1 MTDKNA
7 PIPIHTEQMQ
17 ISTAELEAAKCS
29 YAAQTRDN
37 SPQLDTQLIHD
48 TLEIVTGLN
57 LQNLATDLTI
67 ATNDQITFIAIN
79 QQHEHMLLK
88 KTPDILHAH
97 RLLARMLAIAFE
109 TGRRY
114 NLLQVF
120 SVLSEEVETLPE
132 EPSEANTK
140 PMLEM

>member
-1 MTDKNA
+1 MTDKKA

-17 ISTAELEAAKCS
+17 LSTAELEAAECS

-67 ATNDQITFIAIN
+67 ATNELPSFRAIN
-79 QQHEHMLLK
+79 QQHENMLLRK
-88 KTPDILHAH
+88 NPDIRHAH
-97 RLLARMLAIAFE
+97 RLLAQMLAIAFE

-120 SVLSEEVETLPE
+120 SLLSEEVETLPE

-140 PMLEM
+140 PILEM